1 MTDPKAALRDWSCK
15 PKPPSNSGSIL
26 TRCLICFCPSN
37 APYIGGFVFVEAFA
51 PIAGRGWVL
60 SPHLFAN
67 AASDRLPM
75 PLAIILAGLVSQKHH
90 PCPKSEADFYTMTCH
105 GNCF

>member
-37 APYIGGFVFVEAFA
+37 APYVGGFVLIKAFLA
-51 PIAGRGWVL
+51 NMVTRFISTPYLPIFYKRL
-60 SPHLFAN
+60 SP
-67 AASDRLPM
+67 P
-75 PLAIILAGLVSQKHH
+75 
-90 PCPKSEADFYTMTCH
+90 
-105 GNCF
+105 